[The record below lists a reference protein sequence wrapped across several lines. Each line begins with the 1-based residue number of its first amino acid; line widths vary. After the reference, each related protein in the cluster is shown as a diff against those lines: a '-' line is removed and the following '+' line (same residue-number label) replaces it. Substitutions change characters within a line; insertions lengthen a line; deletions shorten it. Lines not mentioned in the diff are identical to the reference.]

1 VSGAEGGVSGAE
13 GGAPGF
19 VAPFSLLTAGR
30 ASLVSASRRPHAWW
44 MDAIDVR
51 AHRRGMRRDGAG
63 QPEEKTGACRQASG
77 AHAGFDLK
85 AP

>member
-63 QPEEKTGACRQASG
+63 QPEKTGAGRQASG

>member
-1 VSGAEGGVSGAE
+1 M
-13 GGAPGF
+13 
-19 VAPFSLLTAGR
+19 
-30 ASLVSASRRPHAWW
+30 RPHAWW

-63 QPEEKTGACRQASG
+63 QPEKTGAGRQASG

>member
-1 VSGAEGGVSGAE
+1 
-13 GGAPGF
+13 
-19 VAPFSLLTAGR
+19 
-30 ASLVSASRRPHAWW
+30 
-44 MDAIDVR
+44 MDDIDVR